1 MAFDR
6 FWQRIAKLTLG
17 LLAFNAATHVML
29 PGLNLDVFARYI
41 RNAPGGPLL
50 WLYDRIG
57 GGGLSRVSIVALG
70 FMPYLSAR
78 IGMLLVRKVAPGVER
93 LSETTSGQRKL
104 KWWTRGVTVGLS
116 MIQSFGF
123 AQSLLNVPGLVLDP
137 GPGFVVRLMA
147 TLTGG
152 AIVAMMLSESV
163 EEIALD
169 AMGASSIEKGTL
181 ASDEPQRELTAG
193 PAQPLQATTREPE
206 KSATPL

>member
-1 MAFDR
+1 MALDR

-17 LLAFNAATHVML
+17 LLAFNAATHVIM
-29 PGLNLDVFARYI
+29 PGLNLQALQRFMQ
-41 RNAPGGPLL
+41 NAQGGLL
-50 WLYDRIG
+50 WLYDRMG

-70 FMPYLSAR
+70 FMPYFSAR
-78 IGMLLVRKVAPGVER
+78 IGMLLARQVSPALAK
-93 LSETTSGQRKL
+93 LSESANGQRKL
-104 KWWTRGVTVGLS
+104 KWWTRGLTVGLS
-116 MIQSFGF
+116 MIQSYGF

-137 GPGFVVRLMA
+137 GPGFVVRMMA

-152 AIVAMMLSESV
+152 ALVAMLLSESV

-169 AMGASSIEKGTL
+169 AMGASHSGEEAL
-181 ASDEPQRELTAG
+181 ASDEPPRELTAG